1 MDWDVLFLIPAPWSS
16 PVLAPVLVSLAL
28 VGSSTLLL
36 QRLDVAG
43 GRGFRA
49 RDWLVQIVA
58 GALIVA
64 SMLWNAEVVDRQE
77 TPVAFPW
84 WLFLLGAVGRGGSSC
99 ARCKQAR

>member
-1 MDWDVLFLIPAPWSS
+1 
-16 PVLAPVLVSLAL
+16 
-28 VGSSTLLL
+28 
-36 QRLDVAG
+36 VAG

-64 SMLWNAEVVDRQE
+64 SMLWNAELVNRQE

-84 WLFLLGAVGRGGSSC
+84 WLFLLGLLGGVGFFWR
-99 ARCKQAR
+99 ALKQAR

>member
-1 MDWDVLFLIPAPWSS
+1 MRGRT
-16 PVLAPVLVSLAL
+16 
-28 VGSSTLLL
+28 GSSTLLL

-64 SMLWNAEVVDRQE
+64 SMRWNAGLVNRQE

-84 WLFLLGAVGRGGSSC
+84 WLFLLGLVSGVGFFLR
-99 ARCKQAR
+99 ALKQAR